1 MANSSTVHSKCRQST
16 SVEYGQPIISAVMF
30 AAGVVGN
37 IVALVLLR
45 VRRKRTSPS
54 LYQVLVTALLMT
66 DLLGSISVSPVV
78 LSAYAQNKTL
88 VGMGAKNAL
97 CRYFGFNMTFLSLS
111 TLAILC
117 VMALE
122 RYLSIGH
129 PYFYERHLSERC
141 SYIPIAL
148 IYLGSIIFCV
158 PPFLNV
164 GEYVQYCP
172 GTWCFLEMRSNDLAS
187 NVHIG
192 LYASFILIITATTVV
207 CNITVI
213 FLLVKMYI
221 KGKVRRSGVSARP
234 PYHRSRSMTEE
245 VEHLLPL
252 AIITVVFICC
262 TFPIVIQVYINL
274 TNSQS
279 SSEEDIADL
288 KALRLLS
295 FNSIINPWVFIIL
308 RPSFLKI
315 VWRKLRKQQKSTF
328 IGGESLNAQSKHKEG
343 RPCHAAAEAGQ

>member
-1 MANSSTVHSKCRQST
+1 MANNFTDLSRCRQST
-16 SVEYGQPIISAVMF
+16 SVEYGNPITSAVMF

-88 VGMGAKNAL
+88 VGMSANHAL

-117 VMALE
+117 AMALE

-141 SYIPIAL
+141 SYIPITL

-158 PPFLNV
+158 LPFLYF

-172 GTWCFLEMRSNDLAS
+172 GTWCFLEMRGGELELK
-187 NVHIG
+187 VHIG

-207 CNITVI
+207 CNIIVI

-221 KGKVRRSGVSARP
+221 RGKVRRSAVSARP
-234 PYHRSRSMTEE
+234 RYHRSRSMTEE

-252 AIITVVFICC
+252 VIITVVFICC
-262 TFPIVIQVYINL
+262 TFPIVVRTL
-274 TNSQS
+274 
-279 SSEEDIADL
+279 
-288 KALRLLS
+288 
-295 FNSIINPWVFIIL
+295 P
-308 RPSFLKI
+308 
-315 VWRKLRKQQKSTF
+315 
-328 IGGESLNAQSKHKEG
+328 LNG
-343 RPCHAAAEAGQ
+343 